1 MIQSISFKKRL
12 KGLVSLV
19 LAALTVVAVFPPI
32 MSQATASTATS
43 LIRSVPDDYYYFM
56 TGFDGSELNVGYL
69 IETNEHYLGEGGFES
84 YCNYAS
90 GSMTVDSFNN
100 YVNQRFSGDY
110 FNALTS
116 VSLSRVSER
125 YCQPYW
131 CEGTGAIM
139 NCGILTSGDYRLD
152 YSYDDSVWE
161 TYYLCDYYTLNLTS
175 ISGLD
180 ISSAN
185 PFVRQ
190 MYQQIKD
197 KANEIKL
204 AAQGLNADGSVNA
217 TKTVYYNAPALNAE
231 IIKALMNSNGVS
243 LVVTYNFAG
252 YEFTSTITSEKAK
265 EMYNADITWYGPAYI
280 AKYCGAT
287 WTGKTA

>member
-32 MSQATASTATS
+32 KSQATASTATS

-116 VSLSRVSER
+116 VSLSGVGDSASRIFSINNDGYFYINPTCEGSGCYLTVIVDGDTRVSER

-180 ISSAN
+180 ISSA
-185 PFVRQ
+185 
-190 MYQQIKD
+190 
-197 KANEIKL
+197 
-204 AAQGLNADGSVNA
+204 
-217 TKTVYYNAPALNAE
+217 
-231 IIKALMNSNGVS
+231 
-243 LVVTYNFAG
+243 
-252 YEFTSTITSEKAK
+252 
-265 EMYNADITWYGPAYI
+265 
-280 AKYCGAT
+280 KY
-287 WTGKTA
+287 